1 MAEGESVVATAD
13 RVTPVTMQAFKGLTA
28 ADAAARLIAEG
39 GNELPQQE
47 SRKLWSIAFEVVRE
61 PMFLLLLAAGT
72 LYLLMGETADALMLL
87 GFVFVVL
94 GISITQQWRTEQAL
108 NALRVLSSPRAL
120 VIRDGVQQ
128 KLASRAVVRGDLI
141 VVAEGDRVPADALL
155 RWGGNVSADESLLTG
170 ESVACRKQ
178 VAPAALA
185 AMERPGGDDLASVY
199 SGTLIT
205 SGQGVAE
212 VVATGPRTELG
223 KIGNAL
229 VGVTAPATHLQQ
241 ETQRLVRLFALVG
254 VAACV
259 LVVVMYAL
267 TRGGSAMVWKQGLL
281 AGIAMAMA
289 VLPEEFPVVLTV
301 FLALGAWRI
310 SRQQVL
316 ARRMPAVE
324 MLGAATV
331 LCVDKTGTLTQNQM
345 TLRVLADAGHELVLP
360 ALVTTTPGSV
370 DAPLGEVL
378 ITTLRASKTEPFD
391 AMERAL
397 VNAGQQLCAEAV
409 APPAT
414 WTLVRAYDLDPGC
427 LAVSQVWRI
436 ADTTALYVASKGAP
450 ETIAR
455 LCGLDGEL
463 HAAMAAQVAA
473 LAARGLRVLG
483 VAQGRVDAA
492 ALPEQQAA
500 LKLHYLGL
508 VAFEDPLRA
517 SVPQAVHE
525 CHTAGVRVV
534 MITGDNPTT
543 ALSIARQAGL
553 AEPLEVATGVELD
566 ALSDEQL
573 QQRVRRVGI
582 FARVVPMQKLRIV
595 NAFKANGDVVAM
607 TGDGVNDAPAL
618 KAAHIGIAM
627 GGRGTDVAREAAA
640 LVLLDDDFASIVGAI
655 KLGRRI
661 FGNLQKAVAFIL
673 AVHVPIAG
681 LSMLPVFF
689 ASWPLLLFPI
699 HIVFLELIIDPSCT
713 LIFES
718 EAADPDVMQRPP
730 RAANARLFAARTV
743 KFALLQGLGVLA
755 VCVSVFL
762 LARRDHGVDAARA
775 LTFATMVIGSLAIIM
790 VNRSWTQSV
799 WAMRRVPNAPLRYV
813 VLGTF
818 VLLGLVLFVPAIQ
831 RLAHF
836 APLHATD
843 LALAIGAGVVSVLW
857 FELVKRLGRVG
868 KPAA

>member
-1 MAEGESVVATAD
+1 MSNGSAATL
-13 RVTPVTMQAFKGLTA
+13 R
-28 ADAAARLIAEG
+28 ADAAATVTMSSFTGLTASEARARLAADG

-47 SRKLWSIAFEVVRE
+47 SRNLWSIGIEVVRE

-72 LYLLMGETADALMLL
+72 LYLLMGEAADAMMLL

-108 NALRVLSSPRAL
+108 TALRALSSPRAL
-120 VIRDGVQQ
+120 VIRDGAQHRI
-128 KLASRAVVRGDLI
+128 ASRDVVRGDFI

-170 ESVACRKQ
+170 ESVACRKL
-178 VAPAALA
+178 VAPAALGVL
-185 AMERPGGDDLASVY
+185 ERPGGDDLASVY
-199 SGTLIT
+199 SGTLVT

-212 VVATGPRTELG
+212 VVATGPRTEIG
-223 KIGNAL
+223 KIGKAL
-229 VGVTAPATHLQQ
+229 AGVTAPNTRLQQ
-241 ETQRLVRLFALVG
+241 ETQRLVRTFALVG
-254 VAACV
+254 AVACV
-259 LVVVMYAL
+259 VVVVVYAL
-267 TRGGSAMVWKQGLL
+267 TRGGSATVWKQGLL

-310 SRQQVL
+310 SRQHVL

-345 TLRVLADAGHELVLP
+345 TLRVLANPEHEYTLPVLP
-360 ALVTTTPGSV
+360 STIRPDVPDSLRN
-370 DAPLGEVL
+370 VL
-378 ITTLRASKTEPFD
+378 ATALRASKAEPFD

-397 VNAGQQLCAEAV
+397 LAAGQQLDAAAV

-414 WTLVRAYDLDPGC
+414 WTLVRAYELDASC
-427 LAVSQVWRI
+427 LAVTQVWRI
-436 ADTTALYVASKGAP
+436 ADTAPLHIASKGAP
-450 ETIAR
+450 EAIAR
-455 LCGLDGEL
+455 LCGLDGEVR
-463 HAAMAAQVAA
+463 AAMLAQVAM

-483 VAQGRVDAA
+483 VAHGAVAAA
-492 ALPEQQAA
+492 ALPVQQDA
-500 LKLHYLGL
+500 LTLQYLGL

-517 SVPQAVHE
+517 SVPQAVDE
-525 CHTAGVRVV
+525 CQTAGVRVV

-553 AEPLEVATGVELD
+553 AEPLDVATGAELE
-566 ALSDEQL
+566 ALSDLEL
-573 QQRVRRVGI
+573 QARVGRVSV

-595 NAFKANGDVVAM
+595 NAFKANGEVVAM

-640 LVLLDDDFASIVGAI
+640 LVLLDDDFASIVGAVR
-655 KLGRRI
+655 LGRRI
-661 FGNLQKAVAFIL
+661 FGNLQKAIAFIL

-718 EAADPDVMQRPP
+718 EAADADVMRRPP
-730 RAANARLFAARTV
+730 RAADAQLFAARTV
-743 KFALLQGLGVLA
+743 KFALLQGLGVFA
-755 VCVSVFL
+755 VCVGVFL
-762 LARRDHGVDAARA
+762 LARRDHSDDAARA
-775 LTFATMVIGSLAIIM
+775 LTFTTMVIASLAIIL

-799 WAMRRVPNAPLRYV
+799 WAMRRVPNAPMRYV
-813 VLGTF
+813 LLSTS
-818 VLLGLVLFVPAIQ
+818 VLLAVVLFVPTVQ

-836 APLHATD
+836 APLHASD
-843 LALAIGAGVVSVLW
+843 LTLAAGAGVVSVLW
-857 FELVKRLGRVG
+857 FELLKRLGHFR
-868 KPAA
+868 KRSA

>member
-1 MAEGESVVATAD
+1 MQSFVGLSEAEAVARLAAEGS
-13 RVTPVTMQAFKGLTA
+13 
-28 ADAAARLIAEG
+28 
-39 GNELPQQE
+39 NELPQQE

-72 LYLLMGETADALMLL
+72 LYLVMGEVSDALMLL
-87 GFVFVVL
+87 GFVVVVL
-94 GISITQQWRTEQAL
+94 GISITQQWRTERAL
-108 NALRVLSSPRAL
+108 SALRDLSSPRAL
-120 VIRDGVQQ
+120 VVRGGVQR
-128 KLASRAVVRGDLI
+128 KIASREVVRGDMI
-141 VVAEGDRVPADALL
+141 IVAEGDRVPADAIL

-170 ESVACRKQ
+170 ESVACRK
-178 VAPAALA
+178 VVSTATELTLDK
-185 AMERPGGDDLASVY
+185 PGGDDLASLFC
-199 SGTLIT
+199 GTLIT
-205 SGQGVAE
+205 GGQGVAE
-212 VVATGPRTELG
+212 VAATGVNTELG
-223 KIGNAL
+223 KIGKAL
-229 VGVTAPATHLQQ
+229 VGVTQPPTRLQQ
-241 ETQRLVRLFALVG
+241 ETQRLVRIFALVG
-254 VAACV
+254 AAACA
-259 LVVVMYAL
+259 VVVVAYAL
-267 TRGGSAMVWKQGLL
+267 TRGGSALMWKQGLL

-310 SRQQVL
+310 SRSRVL

-345 TLRVLADAGHELVLP
+345 TLRALADATTTATLP
-360 ALVTTTPGSV
+360 TSEVAEPLRKVLVT
-370 DAPLGEVL
+370 A
-378 ITTLRASKTEPFD
+378 LRASKAAPFD

-397 VNAGQQLCAEAV
+397 VSAGKIICPADV

-414 WTLVRAYDLDPGC
+414 WQLERAYELDANC
-427 LAVSQVWRI
+427 LAVSHVWR
-436 ADTTALYVASKGAP
+436 APELATAQITSKGAP

-455 LCGLDGEL
+455 LCKLDGEARSTML
-463 HAAMAAQVAA
+463 AQVAT
-473 LAARGLRVLG
+473 LAASGLRVLG
-483 VAQGRVDAA
+483 VAHGDIALA
-492 ALPEQQAA
+492 ALPEDQNA
-500 LKLHYLGL
+500 LPLTFLGL
-508 VAFEDPLRA
+508 VAFEDPLRP
-517 SVPQAVHE
+517 SVPHAVAE

-543 ALSIARQAGL
+543 AQSIAQQAGL
-553 AEPLEVATGVELD
+553 APPLDVVTGAELD
-566 ALSDEQL
+566 AMDDAQL
-573 QQRVRRVGI
+573 QQRVRTASV
-582 FARVVPMQKLRIV
+582 FARVVPIQKLRIV

-661 FGNLQKAVAFIL
+661 FANLQKAIAFTL

-713 LIFES
+713 LVFES
-718 EAADPDVMQRPP
+718 EAAAADTMQRPP
-730 RAANARLFAARTV
+730 RAANEQLFSARTV
-743 KFALLQGLGVLA
+743 KFALLQGLSVLLVCIGVY
-755 VCVSVFL
+755 L
-762 LARRDHGVDAARA
+762 LARRDHGNDAARA
-775 LTFATMVIGSLAIIM
+775 LTFATMVFGSLAIIM
-790 VNRSWTQSV
+790 VNRSWTQSL
-799 WAMRRVPNAPLRYV
+799 WAMRHSHNAPLRWIL
-813 VLGTF
+813 LGTIA
-818 VLLGLVLFVPAIQ
+818 LLGVVLFVPAIQ

-843 LALAIGAGVVSVLW
+843 LAMAAGAGIASLLW
-857 FELVKRLGRVG
+857 FEVLKRVWRKRL
-868 KPAA
+868 